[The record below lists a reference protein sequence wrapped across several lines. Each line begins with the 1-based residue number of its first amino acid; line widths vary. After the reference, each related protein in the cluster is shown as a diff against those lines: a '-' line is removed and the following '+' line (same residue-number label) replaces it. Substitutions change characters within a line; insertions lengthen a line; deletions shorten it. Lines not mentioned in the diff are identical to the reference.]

1 MCLLSEISQSIVEID
16 LGTYLTGGT
25 DDYEAKDVSDKRN
38 IRSKNGEN

>member
-1 MCLLSEISQSIVEID
+1 MCLLSEISQRIVEID

-25 DDYEAKDVSDKRN
+25 DDHEAKDVSDKRN